1 MCAQP
6 KINTQ
11 HRKSNKRCNIEITKT
26 NVTQKDEEMM
36 QPTKMSS
43 TRNPK
48 HLYIV
53 EFAFANV
60 VQPTFDKSDA

>member
-1 MCAQP
+1 
-6 KINTQ
+6 
-11 HRKSNKRCNIEITKT
+11 
-26 NVTQKDEEMM
+26 M

-43 TRNPK
+43 ITNPK

-60 VQPTFDKSDA
+60 VQPTFDKSDAKDFLLSVE

>member
-1 MCAQP
+1 
-6 KINTQ
+6 
-11 HRKSNKRCNIEITKT
+11 
-26 NVTQKDEEMM
+26 M

-43 TRNPK
+43 ITNPK

-60 VQPTFDKSDA
+60 VQPTFDKSDAKDFLLSVEWWKPLDHRIWRWKDDEK